1 MSPIGTWRQFVAAH
15 QSVGFGAKL
24 TLQRAALTVDPAA
37 SGADEARLDVGQ
49 ANIVRPAVSADLDVM
64 AAAVIAAIGFLA
76 ALAGDCHMRNVLW
89 GYSNNSHFDRKEAV
103 RLNHFAR
110 MRLQR
115 RDLVRIHQRL

>member
-76 ALAGDCHMRNVLW
+76 ALAGDCHMRNVLC
-89 GYSNNSHFDRKEAV
+89 SHFDRKEAV
-103 RLNHFAR
+103 RLDHFAR